1 MVYMCV
7 YTYVY
12 IYIYSMYIAYIYI
25 YIHIYIYTHMGKY
38 KDYPIFNW
46 LINIDDVSIHWYM
59 SLLHSFLC
67 LDVYG

>member
-1 MVYMCV
+1 M
-7 YTYVY
+7 
-12 IYIYSMYIAYIYI
+12 YSMYIAYIY
-25 YIHIYIYTHMGKY
+25 IYIYTHMGKY